1 MSGDSCQA
9 VHSFHLF
16 NKLFKE
22 CRDVFIS
29 LTTESCNYLTEAHKG
44 IVSKLIVVIEII
56 MNQWECPL
64 VFMDQKVSCLFP
76 SNRYILWNALGDNW
90 SGISTHG

>member
-1 MSGDSCQA
+1 MSEDSCQA
-9 VHSFHLF
+9 VHTFHLF

-22 CRDVFIS
+22 CRDGFIS

-44 IVSKLIVVIEII
+44 IASKLIVVIEII

-64 VFMDQKVSCLFP
+64 VFMDQKVCCIYP
-76 SNRYILWNALGDNW
+76 SNRYVTRNAVGD
-90 SGISTHG
+90 S